1 MNLPEIVT
9 AQEENRER
17 VIQALIL
24 GFSSDPLARWF
35 WPEAATY
42 VQAGPGF
49 DAFGGRAID
58 NDSAYVTGNYEGVAM
73 WLPPGVEPDEERMLP
88 FLQETAAEDIMEDV
102 GGVFE
107 AMEEYHPEES
117 CWYLPLIA
125 VDPAYQGQGFGSQL
139 MKHALDRID
148 EDGLPA
154 YLESSN
160 PRNMSLYE
168 RHGFEVVGQIQVGTS
183 PVIHPMLRA
192 AR

>member
-1 MNLPEIVT
+1 MTLPEIVT

-17 VIQALIL
+17 VIQAIVL
-24 GFSSDPLARWF
+24 GFSADPLVRWF

-42 VQAGPGF
+42 LQSGPGF

-58 NDSAYVTGNYEGVAM
+58 SGSAYATGNYEGVAM
-73 WLPPGVEPDEERMLP
+73 WLPPGVEPDEERFVAHM
-88 FLQETAAEDIMEDV
+88 QETIAEDIIEEV
-102 GGVFE
+102 ISVLE
-107 AMEEYHPEES
+107 AMEEYHPDEP
-117 CWYLPLIA
+117 CWYLPIIA
-125 VDPAYQGQGFGSQL
+125 VDPAYQGQGLGSQL
-139 MKHALDRID
+139 MKHALNRID

-168 RHGFEVVGQIQVGTS
+168 RHGFEVMGQIQIGTS
-183 PVIHPMLRA
+183 PPIHPMIRL